1 MCAENHFYESRCTCS
16 VEKIF
21 LGTLI
26 PLPGIQIDGAREC
39 WRALGVD
46 SMASMSAPLG
56 WRAEVEAFALRVA
69 NAGAEGPPTDGPTF
83 RGLDSE
89 DRAAVHDAA
98 RELGLASK
106 SEGSDDD
113 GTRAVRVFARKRPAW
128 THASAGMANGDARAS
143 AAEADDTAAAADAS
157 PHGPSAFDESLMD
170 TRDAPF
176 DMYKALRIPRREGG
190 GYSGGTARARASYHR
205 EAVRCYPAS
214 EGRPG
219 RGACDGCGGALR
231 LGRWMHRPAPPRA
244 DAPADDPEFGLMDDE
259 EDDGGDAIVASA
271 VCVNAGTNAGARE
284 NRSEGPEPT
293 PPRRLRRRDLCP
305 PCFARETRA
314 RPWPGARR
322 GDVHAADPAEGFAAV
337 ASFADLGRERPRYD
351 IAAYA
356 PLAAAADA
364 AAAANARALAA
375 VAGPEAMARAAEMRA
390 EREGGDAETWT
401 APIERKAAPQETKEM
416 TRFAAE
422 VARFQRVTIA
432 YLTLRDPERLRVLD
446 EHGYA
451 ALVKSEALSEHDVFD
466 CDPWDVYERF
476 FAGEDEEDRQY
487 LLLHGGAQDSDD
499 EDEPDASDGDSD
511 DDAFVEEALREA
523 KHERFEKAEES
534 DKRAAALAPPPKP
547 PVSVLMAMGG
557 EPGGVGRGAEDD
569 DELPGLGGADVWRVM
584 AERYGDDALAEAAS
598 ALADATDDDSED
610 EAASES
616 EEAPDPWTDDGE
628 YVVCLGCPEV
638 TDDGFVSSGED
649 APSGA
654 SDDDDGPPETMATKR
669 KRADEPATDVGDE

>member
-337 ASFADLGRERPRYD
+337 A
-351 IAAYA
+351 
-356 PLAAAADA
+356 
-364 AAAANARALAA
+364 
-375 VAGPEAMARAAEMRA
+375 GPEAMARAAEMRA

>member
-1 MCAENHFYESRCTCS
+1 
-16 VEKIF
+16 
-21 LGTLI
+21 
-26 PLPGIQIDGAREC
+26 
-39 WRALGVD
+39 
-46 SMASMSAPLG
+46 MSAPSG

-113 GTRAVRVFARKRPAW
+113 GTRAVHVFARKRPAW

-176 DMYKALRIPRREGG
+176 DMYKALRTRGARVAGTPAGPR
-190 GYSGGTARARASYHR
+190 ARARATTGR
-205 EAVRCYPAS
+205 PCGATRVG
-214 EGRPG
+214 GRPG
-219 RGACDGCGGALR
+219 SGACDGCGGALR

-259 EDDGGDAIVASA
+259 EDDGGTRIVASA

-284 NRSEGPEPT
+284 PKRRTRADASPPT
-293 PPRRLRRRDLCP
+293 PPPRRP

-314 RPWPGARR
+314 RPWPRARR

-337 ASFADLGRERPRYD
+337 ASFATSGASAQDTTSRRTRRPR
-351 IAAYA
+351 AARGGGGRGSGGER
-356 PLAAAADA
+356 
-364 AAAANARALAA
+364 ARARRRRRP
-375 VAGPEAMARAAEMRA
+375 GGDGTC
-390 EREGGDAETWT
+390 GGDARGEGRRRRGNLT

-416 TRFAAE
+416 TRFAE

-451 ALVKSEALSEHDVFD
+451 ALVGSEALSEHDVFD
-466 CDPWDVYERF
+466 CDPWDVTSASSPARTRRTGSTCCCT
-476 FAGEDEEDRQY
+476 AARKT
-487 LLLHGGAQDSDD
+487 ATTRTSR
-499 EDEPDASDGDSD
+499 DASDGDSD

-569 DELPGLGGADVWRVM
+569 DELPARRRRRV
-584 AERYGDDALAEAAS
+584 AGH
-598 ALADATDDDSED
+598 
-610 EAASES
+610 
-616 EEAPDPWTDDGE
+616 G
-628 YVVCLGCPEV
+628 
-638 TDDGFVSSGED
+638 
-649 APSGA
+649 
-654 SDDDDGPPETMATKR
+654 
-669 KRADEPATDVGDE
+669 RAVRR

>member
-1 MCAENHFYESRCTCS
+1 
-16 VEKIF
+16 
-21 LGTLI
+21 
-26 PLPGIQIDGAREC
+26 
-39 WRALGVD
+39 
-46 SMASMSAPLG
+46 MASTSAPQG
-56 WRAEVEAFALRVA
+56 WRAELEAFALRVA
-69 NAGAEGPPTDGPTF
+69 NAGAEGPPSDGPTF

-98 RELGLASK
+98 RKLGLASK

-113 GTRAVRVFARKRPAW
+113 GTRSVRVFARKRPAW
-128 THASAGMANGDARAS
+128 THASAGMANGDARVS
-143 AAEADDTAAAADAS
+143 AAEADDTAAADAS
-157 PHGPSAFDESLMD
+157 PHGPSAFDESLAD
-170 TRDAPF
+170 LRDAPF

-205 EAVRCYPAS
+205 EAVRCYPTSDAQ
-214 EGRPG
+214 PG

-271 VCVNAGTNAGARE
+271 VSRGVKDDEEKQKANTRRGNEST
-284 NRSEGPEPT
+284 PET
-293 PPRRLRRRDLCP
+293 SRLRRRDLCP

-314 RPWPGARR
+314 PPAGARR
-322 GDVHAADPAEGFAAV
+322 GGVSAADPAEGFAAI

-356 PLAAAADA
+356 AFRARRAAAADA

-375 VAGPEAMARAAEMRA
+375 VAGPEAMARAEEMRA
-390 EREGGDAETWT
+390 AKETADGVDAETPSEGF
-401 APIERKAAPQETKEM
+401 ARPEKETTEM

-422 VARFQRVTIA
+422 VARFQRVTVA

-451 ALVKSEALSEHDVFD
+451 ALVKSEALSERDVFD

-487 LLLHGGAQDSDD
+487 LLLHGGAEDSDD
-499 EDEPDASDGDSD
+499 EDERDAGDAGDSDSD

-523 KHERFEKAEES
+523 KHRRFENAEEA
-534 DKRAAALAPPPKP
+534 DARAEALAPPPKP
-547 PVSVLMAMGG
+547 PASVLMAMGG
-557 EPGGVGRGAEDD
+557 VSGAPGDAVDD
-569 DELPGLGGADVWRVM
+569 DELPGLGGADVWKVM
-584 AERYGDDALAEAAS
+584 AERYGEDALAEAAR
-598 ALADATDDDSED
+598 ARADATDDDSED
-610 EAASES
+610 EPFTASES
-616 EEAPDPWTDDGE
+616 EGAKGRDPWTDDGE
-628 YVVCLGCPEV
+628 YVVCLGCPEE
-638 TDDGFVSSGED
+638 DDGLGSSGED
-649 APSGA
+649 VPSDA
-654 SDDDDGPPETMATKR
+654 SDDDDDDDGDDDGPPEETTTKR
-669 KRADEPATDVGDE
+669 KREDEAERDDGDE